1 MRKYAFR
8 RLLQLIPILFAIT
21 FLSYGMMR
29 IAGSDVVTQKMENTG
44 QILSEDKLNA
54 AREQLGLDK
63 PFLTQYF
70 VWLGKLLHGDMGNSY
85 VSGLPVFDTFISK
98 LPATLL
104 LTVTSILLTIIISIP
119 LGILS
124 AVKQNTITDYLI
136 RLCSFIG
143 NSLPNF
149 FVSLLLMYFLAIR
162 LRIFPVIS
170 KDVSLKSV
178 AMPAITLAIAMSAKY
193 LRQVRATVL
202 DELSK
207 DYVAGAKARGVKFS
221 VTLWKSIMKA
231 SLVTIITLLMLSVGN
246 LLGGTAIVESIF
258 MWDGVGKMAV
268 DAISICYVDGN
279 HLCCGKSAYRS
290 VIPVHGSKNPSGR
303 CETMSEKQNKN
314 VTVRVQKIKKNHI
327 KQKLVFFLI
336 LAIGLVIL
344 AVFSEHLCPYDPY
357 AQDLTS
363 ALQPPSLQH
372 PMGTD
377 TYGRDMLSRVISGA
391 RASIFSTFILVAV
404 ISVLGT
410 AVGVCCG
417 YFGGAADAV
426 MMRISDVCL
435 AFPGLVFAMAIA
447 AILGGGI
454 QNAVIA
460 LAVVSWPKY
469 SRIARGQTLALK
481 EEPYIHAAILAGDSS
496 GQIMLRHIL
505 PNMLGPVLITA
516 MLDIGTMMMELAGL
530 SFLGLGAQIPM
541 AEWGSMMSG
550 GRSMI
555 QTYPWVVL
563 SPGIAIFISVA
574 IFNLLGDT
582 FRDYLDP
589 KNSRL

>member
-1 MRKYAFR
+1 
-8 RLLQLIPILFAIT
+8 
-21 FLSYGMMR
+21 
-29 IAGSDVVTQKMENTG
+29 
-44 QILSEDKLNA
+44 
-54 AREQLGLDK
+54 
-63 PFLTQYF
+63 
-70 VWLGKLLHGDMGNSY
+70 
-85 VSGLPVFDTFISK
+85 
-98 LPATLL
+98 
-104 LTVTSILLTIIISIP
+104 
-119 LGILS
+119 
-124 AVKQNTITDYLI
+124 
-136 RLCSFIG
+136 
-143 NSLPNF
+143 
-149 FVSLLLMYFLAIR
+149 
-162 LRIFPVIS
+162 
-170 KDVSLKSV
+170 
-178 AMPAITLAIAMSAKY
+178 
-193 LRQVRATVL
+193 
-202 DELSK
+202 
-207 DYVAGAKARGVKFS
+207 
-221 VTLWKSIMKA
+221 
-231 SLVTIITLLMLSVGN
+231 
-246 LLGGTAIVESIF
+246 
-258 MWDGVGKMAV
+258 
-268 DAISICYVDGN
+268 
-279 HLCCGKSAYRS
+279 
-290 VIPVHGSKNPSGR
+290 
-303 CETMSEKQNKN
+303 MSEKQNKN

-336 LAIGLVIL
+336 LAIGLVVL

-357 AQDLTS
+357 AQDLAS

-496 GQIMLRHIL
+496 GQIMIRHIL
-505 PNMLGPVLITA
+505 PNMLGPVLVTA

-541 AEWGSMMSG
+541 AEWGSMMSS

-582 FRDYLDP
+582 VRDYLDP
-589 KNSRL
+589 KNSRS

>member
-1 MRKYAFR
+1 
-8 RLLQLIPILFAIT
+8 
-21 FLSYGMMR
+21 
-29 IAGSDVVTQKMENTG
+29 
-44 QILSEDKLNA
+44 
-54 AREQLGLDK
+54 
-63 PFLTQYF
+63 
-70 VWLGKLLHGDMGNSY
+70 
-85 VSGLPVFDTFISK
+85 
-98 LPATLL
+98 
-104 LTVTSILLTIIISIP
+104 
-119 LGILS
+119 
-124 AVKQNTITDYLI
+124 
-136 RLCSFIG
+136 
-143 NSLPNF
+143 
-149 FVSLLLMYFLAIR
+149 
-162 LRIFPVIS
+162 
-170 KDVSLKSV
+170 
-178 AMPAITLAIAMSAKY
+178 
-193 LRQVRATVL
+193 
-202 DELSK
+202 
-207 DYVAGAKARGVKFS
+207 
-221 VTLWKSIMKA
+221 
-231 SLVTIITLLMLSVGN
+231 
-246 LLGGTAIVESIF
+246 
-258 MWDGVGKMAV
+258 
-268 DAISICYVDGN
+268 
-279 HLCCGKSAYRS
+279 
-290 VIPVHGSKNPSGR
+290 
-303 CETMSEKQNKN
+303 MSEKQNKN

-327 KQKLVFFLI
+327 KQKLIFFLI

-426 MMRISDVCL
+426 MMRISD
-435 AFPGLVFAMAIA
+435 
-447 AILGGGI
+447 
-454 QNAVIA
+454 
-460 LAVVSWPKY
+460 
-469 SRIARGQTLALK
+469 IARGQTLALK

-582 FRDYLDP
+582 VRDYLDP
-589 KNSRL
+589 KNSRS

>member
-1 MRKYAFR
+1 
-8 RLLQLIPILFAIT
+8 
-21 FLSYGMMR
+21 
-29 IAGSDVVTQKMENTG
+29 
-44 QILSEDKLNA
+44 
-54 AREQLGLDK
+54 
-63 PFLTQYF
+63 
-70 VWLGKLLHGDMGNSY
+70 
-85 VSGLPVFDTFISK
+85 
-98 LPATLL
+98 
-104 LTVTSILLTIIISIP
+104 
-119 LGILS
+119 
-124 AVKQNTITDYLI
+124 
-136 RLCSFIG
+136 
-143 NSLPNF
+143 
-149 FVSLLLMYFLAIR
+149 
-162 LRIFPVIS
+162 
-170 KDVSLKSV
+170 
-178 AMPAITLAIAMSAKY
+178 
-193 LRQVRATVL
+193 
-202 DELSK
+202 
-207 DYVAGAKARGVKFS
+207 
-221 VTLWKSIMKA
+221 
-231 SLVTIITLLMLSVGN
+231 
-246 LLGGTAIVESIF
+246 
-258 MWDGVGKMAV
+258 
-268 DAISICYVDGN
+268 
-279 HLCCGKSAYRS
+279 
-290 VIPVHGSKNPSGR
+290 
-303 CETMSEKQNKN
+303 MSEMQNKN

-327 KQKLVFFLI
+327 KQKLIFFLI

-344 AVFSEHLCPYDPY
+344 AIFSEYLCPYDPY
-357 AQDLTS
+357 AQDLAS

-404 ISVLGT
+404 IAVLGT

-496 GQIMLRHIL
+496 VQIMLRHIL

-582 FRDYLDP
+582 VRDYLDP
-589 KNSRL
+589 KNSRS